1 MIILKYIKSLF
12 RINPFKCSFIVAFL
26 LLFIPFFHFD
36 QISNTDN
43 VVLSCK
49 DGNKFVYLTKYGSS
63 YLTKV
68 VDEEIKVVNN
78 TITYDSIHPVVI
90 ISGVFIFILFL
101 TFIIP
106 SFMDDEG
113 WEFSEVRSRVLISY
127 VRCEEEDG
135 MFYYI
140 YNNRLL
146 CTSNCIQNEWNVLH
160 VLRGYIGSENL
171 YPIYS
176 TKSEKRDK
184 KISELLK

>member
-140 YNNRLL
+140 YNNYYVHQTVFKMNGMCCMFLGDILVVKIYIQYTQQSQKKEIKRLV
-146 CTSNCIQNEWNVLH
+146 N
-160 VLRGYIGSENL
+160 Y
-171 YPIYS
+171 
-176 TKSEKRDK
+176 
-184 KISELLK
+184 